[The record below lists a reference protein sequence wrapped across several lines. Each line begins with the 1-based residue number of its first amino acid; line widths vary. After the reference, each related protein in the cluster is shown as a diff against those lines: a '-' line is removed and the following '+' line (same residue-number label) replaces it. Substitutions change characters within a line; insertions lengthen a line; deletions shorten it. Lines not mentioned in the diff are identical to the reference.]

1 MSHKHCFF
9 QKMAITFDGNVNQLY
24 APCLDSM
31 YAINMLQWQHY
42 FPKDQILVVD
52 GDRLIIDPVPE
63 LQKVETFLGL
73 EHKITK
79 DMFYFD
85 EGKGFWCVIRD
96 DKKSC
101 ISDDKG
107 HKPPKVDPK
116 TLKTLYKFFVPLNEM
131 FYKLVGQ
138 RFNW

>member
-1 MSHKHCFF
+1 
-9 QKMAITFDGNVNQLY
+9 MAITVDGNVNQLY

-85 EGKGFWCVIRD
+85 EEKGFLCVNSPTQ
-96 DKKSC
+96 KSC
-101 ISDDKG
+101 MGEGKG
-107 HKPPKVDPK
+107 HKHPKIDQK
-116 TLKTLYKFFVPLNEM
+116 SLKTLHQFFVPLNEM